1 MDTIELFISG
11 FGGASRKDLRFGL
24 SPAILRRLRNV
35 RSVPS
40 SFDVSP
46 LPPEPYPIPLRLS
59 PKLLILAFAFLQQDD
74 IMHIVAQKDLQRTTI
89 YSEDAHEMSF
99 R

>member
-1 MDTIELFISG
+1 MDTIEFLYLVLALAVKTCALDYRRPSSVGSGTSGLLLSG
-11 FGGASRKDLRFGL
+11 FDL
-24 SPAILRRLRNV
+24 
-35 RSVPS
+35 
-40 SFDVSP
+40 SP

-89 YSEDAHEMSF
+89 YSADAHEMSF